1 MCDSF
6 KRFVLNDD
14 GNIFDSANRFTP
26 SPACNCEASQGRDRN
41 ELHQQI
47 YLRRCVLRTQLSFL
61 SEKVDFLCEPET
73 YSLAQVVYCTIYV
86 SKLDWTIGQVAFQD
100 SIERE
105 LDESPDASAD
115 RMLLS
120 PFLDEVEH
128 LLRGLYNDCD
138 QDLLDDL
145 LESIQIIVCQWERAR
160 TASSRSFFEHLRKRM
175 NAPPSLAPRLLIAQ
189 QRRAKMIIEKQHE
202 RSPRVARR
210 PLAGHHRR
218 PRVAQERSFS
228 DRKRSNKRP
237 RVY

>member
-1 MCDSF
+1 MSDSF

-26 SPACNCEASQGRDRN
+26 SPVCNCEASQGRDRN
-41 ELHQQI
+41 EPHQQI

-73 YSLAQVVYCTIYV
+73 YSLAQVVYWTIYV
-86 SKLDWTIGQVAFQD
+86 SKLDWTIGQVAFQN
-100 SIERE
+100 SIERG

-128 LLRGLYNDCD
+128 LLRDLYGDCD
-138 QDLLDDL
+138 QVLLDDL

-160 TASSRSFFEHLRKRM
+160 TASSRSFFERLSQRVKCATERVTIVDRAWRKRDLSPTE
-175 NAPPSLAPRLLIAQ
+175 NAQTKHLGFTELGSRSVPLEGFSTMPISGSLQLNGSGQ
-189 QRRAKMIIEKQHE
+189 W
-202 RSPRVARR
+202 
-210 PLAGHHRR
+210 
-218 PRVAQERSFS
+218 
-228 DRKRSNKRP
+228 
-237 RVY
+237 